1 MGCPMN
7 DVTHNTISSDGHKYY
22 DGEKRHLRSDAQVR
36 LTVPE
41 DRWLVNTHRTRVIIH
56 LAELLTQLPWLPW
69 IDGSK
74 SAEKDNWKLKV
85 NLNDKVW
92 ELVKTNWKI
101 YGGKVQHKAVRYV
114 GFLIY

>member
-74 SAEKDNWKLKV
+74 SAEKIIENW
-85 NLNDKVW
+85 
-92 ELVKTNWKI
+92 NWKI